1 MLFYFNY
8 FCECYMK
15 AEQKNARYWIDN
27 LSLTAHPEGGFF
39 REVYRSKE
47 ELPHASL
54 PSRFS
59 GSRSFATSIYYLL
72 EKGDFS
78 GFHRI
83 KSDETWHFYRGG
95 ALDLHILDNG
105 KYELVVIGSNI
116 AAGNHLQYTV
126 PAGAW
131 FASEPSIDSWYSLL
145 GCTVSPGF
153 DFSDFELA
161 HKDALLKEYSPQADL
176 IRRLAR

>member
-1 MLFYFNY
+1 
-8 FCECYMK
+8 MK
-15 AEQKNARYWIDN
+15 PEQKNARYWTDN
-27 LSLTAHPEGGFF
+27 LSLTPHPEGGFF
-39 REVYRSKE
+39 REVYRSNE
-47 ELPHASL
+47 EIPQSSL

-59 GSRSFATSIYYLL
+59 GPRSFATSIYFLL

-78 GFHRI
+78 AFHRI

-95 ALDLHILDNG
+95 ALDLHILHNG
-105 KYELVVIGSNI
+105 KYELVVIGANI

-153 DFSDFELA
+153 DFSDFEMA
-161 HKDALLKEYSPQADL
+161 KRDTLLKEYLSHGDL